1 MHGDDHTPPRELATA
16 SERVFEGRIVSLRID
31 DVRFPDGRETRR
43 EVVEHRSA
51 VAIVPLLPDNRVLL
65 VRQWRHPVG
74 EELVEIPAG
83 LLEPGEQPIE
93 CAQRELAEETGYDA
107 RRIEPL
113 ASFYS
118 SPGFTD
124 ELLHLFLA
132 TDLRPAQGTPDE
144 DEAVEAMVVPWDEAL
159 AMCWDGRIRDG
170 KTLFGLLAVHHLA
183 RGPRPDPSETNS
195 EL

>member
-93 CAQRELAEETGYDA
+93 CAQRELAEETGYNA
-107 RRIEPL
+107 GRLEPL

-118 SPGFTD
+118 SPGFNRSEAGNYDIAARLT
-124 ELLHLFLA
+124 LRIPRPIGVTRMRKTNRIFNLA
-132 TDLRPAQGTPDE
+132 TL
-144 DEAVEAMVVPWDEAL
+144 
-159 AMCWDGRIRDG
+159 
-170 KTLFGLLAVHHLA
+170 
-183 RGPRPDPSETNS
+183 NS
-195 EL
+195 IGDSDSVQYSL